1 MKVLQL
7 FFEKMHLRV
16 GVVLA
21 AILWMTTL
29 NLVFLAMW
37 WEAAFRDWLVEI
49 AFNNAGEAGF
59 EGVLFHAALVI
70 PVWVTYKLLKHV
82 G

>member
-1 MKVLQL
+1 MLQL

-21 AILWMTTL
+21 ALLWITTL
-29 NLVFLAMW
+29 NLAFLLMW
-37 WEAAFRDWLVEI
+37 WVSAFRGWLVDV

-59 EGVLFHAALVI
+59 EGFLFHAALVI
-70 PVWVTYKLLKHV
+70 PAWIAYKLFRYV
-82 G
+82 R